1 MTVPTPTTRI
11 ANLLTELAQVN
22 SSNSK
27 SLMTIGEVSKNL
39 DMTPRTIRFY
49 EQSGIIT
56 PHRSGRF
63 RLFSYKDICSL
74 RLSKQLRTLGMEV
87 KDIASLVQTASDG
100 KDDIDFND
108 LLLKT
113 LSTRM
118 ESLGAELRAAEER
131 FTSCKQALNELAGN
145 IAEKKCSRQKV

>member
-1 MTVPTPTTRI
+1 MTVTMTTTKI
-11 ANLLTELAQVN
+11 ANLLNELSQVN
-22 SSNSK
+22 GVSSK

-49 EQSGIIT
+49 EQSGIVS

-74 RLSKQLRTLGMEV
+74 RLSKQLRSLGMEV
-87 KDIASLVQTASDG
+87 KDIASLVQTASAG
-100 KDDIDFND
+100 GLDIDYND

-113 LSTRM
+113 LSSRL
-118 ESLGAELRAAEER
+118 ESLGSELRAAEDR
-131 FTSCKQALNELAGN
+131 YSSCQQALDELTGKMSAGKS
-145 IAEKKCSRQKV
+145 ARK

>member
-1 MTVPTPTTRI
+1 MATTKI
-11 ANLLTELAQVN
+11 ANLLNELSQVN
-22 SSNSK
+22 GVNSK

-49 EQSGIIT
+49 EQSGIVT

-74 RLSKQLRTLGMEV
+74 QLSKQLRSLGMEV
-87 KDIASLVQTASDG
+87 KDVASLVQTASAG
-100 KDDIDFND
+100 GRDIDYND

-113 LSTRM
+113 LSARL
-118 ESLGAELRAAEER
+118 ESLGSELNAAEER
-131 FTSCKQALNELAGN
+131 FTSCQQALNELA
-145 IAEKKCSRQKV
+145 CSTPANKTAQK

>member
-1 MTVPTPTTRI
+1 MTMPLATTKI
-11 ANLLTELAQVN
+11 ANLLNELSQVN
-22 SSNSK
+22 GANAN

-49 EQSGIIT
+49 EQSGIVT

-74 RLSKQLRTLGMEV
+74 RLSKQLRSLGMEV
-87 KDIASLVQTASDG
+87 KDIASLVQTASTG
-100 KDDIDFND
+100 GRDIDYND

-113 LSTRM
+113 LSARL
-118 ESLGAELRAAEER
+118 ESLGTELSAAEER
-131 FTSCKQALNELAGN
+131 FTSCKKALNELEGNVSAGK
-145 IAEKKCSRQKV
+145 ISRK

>member
-1 MTVPTPTTRI
+1 MATTKI
-11 ANLLTELAQVN
+11 ATLLNELSQVN
-22 SSNSK
+22 GVNSK

-49 EQSGIIT
+49 EQSGIVT

-74 RLSKQLRTLGMEV
+74 RLAKQLRSLGMEV
-87 KDIASLVQTASDG
+87 KDIASLVQTASAG
-100 KDDIDFND
+100 GLDIDYND

-113 LSTRM
+113 LSARL
-118 ESLGAELRAAEER
+118 ESLGSELHAAEER
-131 FTSCKQALNELAGN
+131 FTSCQQALNELAGKTSASN
-145 IAEKKCSRQKV
+145 CSRK

>member
-1 MTVPTPTTRI
+1 MTVPMATTKI
-11 ANLLTELAQVN
+11 ANLLSELSQVN
-22 SSNSK
+22 GVNSR

-49 EQSGIIT
+49 EQSGIVT

-74 RLSKQLRTLGMEV
+74 RLSKQLRSLGMEV
-87 KDIASLVQTASDG
+87 KDIASLVQTASAG
-100 KDDIDFND
+100 GIDIDYND

-113 LSTRM
+113 LSSRL
-118 ESLGAELRAAEER
+118 ESLGSELRTAEDR
-131 FTSCKQALNELAGN
+131 FTSCQQALNELTDN
-145 IAEKKCSRQKV
+145 ISARKSAQK

>member
-1 MTVPTPTTRI
+1 MTAPTATTRI
-11 ANLLTELAQVN
+11 ANLLSELSQVN
-22 SSNSK
+22 GSSGK

-49 EQSGIIT
+49 EQSGIIS

-74 RLSKQLRTLGMEV
+74 RLSKQLRSLGMEV
-87 KDIASLVQTASDG
+87 KDIARLVQTASEG
-100 KDDIDFND
+100 GDDIDYNE

-113 LSTRM
+113 LSTRL

-131 FTSCKQALNELAGN
+131 FASCKQALNELAGN
-145 IAEKKCSRQKV
+145 VAAE

>member
-1 MTVPTPTTRI
+1 MTVPMATTRI
-11 ANLLTELAQVN
+11 ANLLTELSQVN

-74 RLSKQLRTLGMEV
+74 RLSKQLRSLGMEV
-87 KDIASLVQTASDG
+87 KDIASLIQTASEG
-100 KDDIDFND
+100 GHDIDYNG
-108 LLLKT
+108 LLQKT
-113 LSTRM
+113 LSTRL

-145 IAEKKCSRQKV
+145 TAAEKCSRG

>member
-1 MTVPTPTTRI
+1 MTVPIPTTRI
-11 ANLLTELAQVN
+11 ANLLSELSQVT
-22 SSNSK
+22 SSTGK

-74 RLSKQLRTLGMEV
+74 RLSKQLRSLGMEV
-87 KDIASLVQTASDG
+87 KDIARLVQTASDG
-100 KDDIDFND
+100 GQGVDYNE

-113 LSTRM
+113 LSTRLD
-118 ESLGAELRAAEER
+118 SLAAELRAAEER
-131 FTSCKQALNELAGN
+131 FASCKQALTELAGN
-145 IAEKKCSRQKV
+145 VAAE